1 MKKEQEKKCVNWFM
15 HKRGKQWIYG
25 CGVLVCGMVL
35 GTVATPVMADE
46 AVSSSIEMVEVT
58 NTNSENANT
67 DQKTEVGQEVQQPAN
82 QLETPVTA
90 NQTLTEQGVVEEQ
103 NQNVTE
109 ENQVTENQDVTQQ
122 NQVTE
127 NQEPATETSDDAQ
140 KTETSDA
147 EEKVDVTDSLKQKTV
162 NCTPKVRQKI

>member
-46 AVSSSIEMVEVT
+46 AVSSSTEMVAIT

-67 DQKTEVGQEVQQPAN
+67 DQKTEVGQEAQQPAN
-82 QLETPVTA
+82 QLETPVTE
-90 NQTLTEQGVVEEQ
+90 NQTPTEQGVV
-103 NQNVTE
+103 
-109 ENQVTENQDVTQQ
+109 
-122 NQVTE
+122 
-127 NQEPATETSDDAQ
+127 
-140 KTETSDA
+140 
-147 EEKVDVTDSLKQKTV
+147 
-162 NCTPKVRQKI
+162 

>member
-46 AVSSSIEMVEVT
+46 AVSSPTELVT
-58 NTNSENANT
+58 VADVNADNNTNT
-67 DQKTEVGQEVQQPAN
+67 DQKTEVDQETQQPAN
-82 QLETPVTA
+82 QVETPE
-90 NQTLTEQGVVEEQ
+90 NQTPIEQGVVGEQ
-103 NQNVTE
+103 NQKVTE

-127 NQEPATETSDDAQ
+127 NQEPATKTQDDAQ
-140 KTETSDA
+140 KTETTDA
-147 EEKVDVTDSLKQKTV
+147 EEKV
-162 NCTPKVRQKI
+162 

>member
-1 MKKEQEKKCVNWFM
+1 
-15 HKRGKQWIYG
+15 
-25 CGVLVCGMVL
+25 MVL

-67 DQKTEVGQEVQQPAN
+67 DQKTEVGQEAQQPAN

-162 NCTPKVRQKI
+162 NCTPKVR